1 MIKTTERMAMVKHRK
16 ALMRQ
21 LRPAVF
27 VRLAKTGNQ
36 PRLYPNVH
44 ATGKNASKAMPVIR
58 WIPSRTSDGPFV
70 LPNRE
75 YGELLRM
82 LENPPP
88 YTDSMLQMMAECKRQ
103 FNIKQTSAE
112 PEVNPLDQA

>member
-1 MIKTTERMAMVKHRK
+1 MVKHRK

-27 VRLAKTGNQ
+27 VRLAKTGNP
-36 PRLYPNVH
+36 PRLYLNEH
-44 ATGKNASKAMPVIR
+44 ASGKNASTAMLVIR

-75 YGELLRM
+75 YGELLR
-82 LENPPP
+82 LLDNPPP
-88 YTDSMLQMMAECKRQ
+88 FNDYMLQKMAEYKRE
-103 FNIKQTSAE
+103 FNIKKTSAE
-112 PEVNPLDQA
+112 PGVNPPDQA